1 MASTEELTSRP
12 EQEQALRKQV
22 RILAVASGVIA
33 SGAVMIPQL
42 LPPRMGTFD
51 RGIDPMGVFLALSF
65 LTFVLGVA
73 TPVYAY
79 ARSVRIGTRMPAA
92 AFAPLALLLAAV
104 IGMAL
109 ISVLRQQTREVQ
121 FTPRE
126 RPPVGTVPIQ

>member
-1 MASTEELTSRP
+1 MTSTEEFTSG
-12 EQEQALRKQV
+12 QEESLRKQV

-33 SGAVMIPQL
+33 SAAVMIPQL
-42 LPPRMGTFD
+42 LPPRVGPFD
-51 RGIDPMGVFLALSF
+51 RGVDPMAVFLTLSF

-73 TPVYAY
+73 TPIYAY

-109 ISVLRQQTREVQ
+109 IAALRQQTRDVQ
-121 FTPRE
+121 FTPRN
-126 RPPVGTVPIQ
+126 PPAGTIPVQ